1 MQKNEA
7 QERLISVPDLKE
19 VRQWTGT
26 HNASN
31 HSFGLVVGRFNYGLT
46 SCLLETVVET
56 LVEQGAEPGRIDVT
70 WVPGSFEIPLVIKR
84 LAGVSQYSAL
94 IALGAVVQ
102 GETPHAGLI
111 STEVAHA
118 LASLARQYDVPV
130 LDGVVTA
137 NTYEQAEQRCLPGPS
152 GRGKYIALAAIEMAT
167 LMMALQGDED
177 GRPA

>member
-56 LVEQGAEPGRIDVT
+56 LVAQGAEPGRIDVT

-94 IALGAVVQ
+94 IALGA
-102 GETPHAGLI
+102 A
-111 STEVAHA
+111 STKPF
-118 LASLARQYDVPV
+118 ASFKPRPV
-130 LDGVVTA
+130 KERTSLMTA
-137 NTYEQAEQRCLPGPS
+137 ILFAP
-152 GRGKYIALAAIEMAT
+152 
-167 LMMALQGDED
+167 
-177 GRPA
+177 